1 MYLRLIPTAS
11 YSRLLPCDIAYMAFR
26 VDMGKFR
33 WGFNRF
39 GQLGLG
45 LCVSGQNSKSVIST
59 YTISPRRVVHF
70 PGSVAFANAAAN
82 SSAAVRAEDGMLFT
96 WGSGEARRLG
106 HFLEKGLN
114 TEHVH
119 CPRSVPGLREHMFQ
133 VPL

>member
-45 LCVSGQNSKSVIST
+45 LCVSGQTRNRS
-59 YTISPRRVVHF
+59 YPHTISPRRVVHF

-82 SSAAVRAEDGMLFT
+82 PLQQLEQKMACCLPGVR
-96 WGSGEARRLG
+96 
-106 HFLEKGLN
+106 EK
-114 TEHVH
+114 
-119 CPRSVPGLREHMFQ
+119 Q
-133 VPL
+133 DD